1 MKLQLKKRL
10 DYFKM
15 IKINSLSKEYV
26 MGDNKLLALN
36 DVTITINKGEFVSIM
51 GSSGSGKSTL
61 MNIIGCLDVPSSG
74 DYFFRDNNI
83 SSYNSNKLAELRNKD
98 IGFVFQNFNLLPRLN
113 ALENVILPLLYS
125 GKNLKERNKLALDA
139 LEGVGLSDRINHRPN
154 QLSGGQQQRVSIAR
168 AIAGSPKLIL
178 ADEPTGALDSKTS
191 LEIMKILNDLN
202 SKGITIVLVT
212 HENDIAKYGSRIIK
226 MKDGKIIEDKK
237 NVTN

>member
-1 MKLQLKKRL
+1 M
-10 DYFKM
+10 
-15 IKINSLSKEYV
+15 
-26 MGDNKLLALN
+26 
-36 DVTITINKGEFVSIM
+36 
-51 GSSGSGKSTL
+51 
-61 MNIIGCLDVPSSG
+61 
-74 DYFFRDNNI
+74 
-83 SSYNSNKLAELRNKD
+83 
-98 IGFVFQNFNLLPRLN
+98 
-113 ALENVILPLLYS
+113 YS

-139 LEGVGLSDRINHRPN
+139 LEGVGLNDRIHHRPN

-178 ADEPTGALDSKTS
+178 ADEPTGSLDSKTS

-212 HENDIAKYGSRIIK
+212 HEHDIANYGSRIIK

>member
-1 MKLQLKKRL
+1 
-10 DYFKM
+10 M
-15 IKINSLSKEYV
+15 ININSLSKEYV
-26 MGDNKLLALN
+26 MGDNKLLALDN
-36 DVTITINKGEFVSIM
+36 IDLSINEGDFVSIM

-61 MNIIGCLDVPSSG
+61 MNIIGCLDAPSSG
-74 DYFFRDNNI
+74 EYHFRDNNV
-83 SSYNSNKLAELRNKD
+83 STLNSNKLAELRNKD

-113 ALENVILPLLYS
+113 AQENVVLPLLYS
-125 GKNLKERNKLALDA
+125 GKNLKERNQLAIEA
-139 LEGVGLSDRINHRPN
+139 LESVGLKDRVHHRPN

-212 HENDIAKYGSRIIK
+212 HEDDIANYGSRIIK

>member
-1 MKLQLKKRL
+1 
-10 DYFKM
+10 M
-15 IKINSLSKEYV
+15 IKINSLFKEYV

-36 DVTITINKGEFVSIM
+36 DVSVSINKGEFVSIM

-74 DYFFRDNNI
+74 DYLFRDNNI
-83 SSYNSNKLAELRNKD
+83 SNLNSNKLAELRNKD

-113 ALENVILPLLYS
+113 ALENVVLPLLYS

-139 LEGVGLSDRINHRPN
+139 LEGVGLNDRIHHRPN

-178 ADEPTGALDSKTS
+178 ADEPTGALDSTTS

-212 HENDIAKYGSRIIK
+212 HEDDIANYGSRIIK

>member
-1 MKLQLKKRL
+1 
-10 DYFKM
+10 M

-36 DVTITINKGEFVSIM
+36 DVSVSINEGEFVSIM

-83 SSYNSNKLAELRNKD
+83 SSLNSNKLAELRNKD

-113 ALENVILPLLYS
+113 ALENVVLPLLYS

-139 LEGVGLSDRINHRPN
+139 LEGVGLNDRIHHRPN

-178 ADEPTGALDSKTS
+178 ADEPTGSLDSKTS

-212 HENDIAKYGSRIIK
+212 HEDDIANYGSRIIK

>member
-1 MKLQLKKRL
+1 
-10 DYFKM
+10 M
-15 IKINSLSKEYV
+15 IKINSLFKEYV

-36 DVTITINKGEFVSIM
+36 DVSVSINEGEFVSIM

-83 SSYNSNKLAELRNKD
+83 SSLNSNKLAELRNKD

-113 ALENVILPLLYS
+113 ALENVVLPLLYS
-125 GKNLKERNKLALDA
+125 GKNLKERNNLAFNA
-139 LEGVGLSDRINHRPN
+139 LESVGLSDRIHHRPN

-212 HENDIAKYGSRIIK
+212 HEDDIANYGSRIIK
-226 MKDGKIIEDKK
+226 MKDKYPSPIIIPYK
-237 NVTN
+237 

>member
-1 MKLQLKKRL
+1 
-10 DYFKM
+10 M

-36 DVTITINKGEFVSIM
+36 DVSVSINKGEFVSIM

-74 DYFFRDNNI
+74 DYLFRDNNI
-83 SSYNSNKLAELRNKD
+83 SNLNSNKLAELRNKD

-113 ALENVILPLLYS
+113 ALENVVLPLLYS
-125 GKNLKERNKLALDA
+125 GKNLKERNKLSLDA
-139 LEGVGLSDRINHRPN
+139 LEGVGLNDRIHHRPN

-178 ADEPTGALDSKTS
+178 ADEPTGALDSTTS
-191 LEIMKILNDLN
+191 LEIMKILSDLN

-212 HENDIAKYGSRIIK
+212 HEDDIANYGSRIIK

>member
-1 MKLQLKKRL
+1 
-10 DYFKM
+10 M

-36 DVTITINKGEFVSIM
+36 DVSVSINEGEFVSIM

-83 SSYNSNKLAELRNKD
+83 CSLTSNNLAELRNKD

-113 ALENVILPLLYS
+113 ALENVVLPLLYS

-139 LEGVGLSDRINHRPN
+139 LECVGLNDRIHHRPN

-212 HENDIAKYGSRIIK
+212 HEDDIANYGSRIIK
-226 MKDGKIIEDKK
+226 MKDGKIIEDKR